1 MTKTEFIEAI
11 DRANP
16 LGRIADDT
24 GRTPRERDLARILQL
39 ATLLLQKGESEKSID
54 ILRIYLSELK

>member
-1 MTKTEFIEAI
+1 MTKADFIEAI

-16 LGRIADDT
+16 LTVIANDT